1 MVDAQKEAFDI
12 TSVRSEKRAIA
23 VRIISQVNDLQPHG
37 RFLRE
42 DTNTNAPQQ
51 QMDATATHAPSTV
64 ALGGGEVVHPSIL
77 RKIWVPV
84 ENDEAVQ
91 KVMHRLREKEYSYK
105 KKKGDRKSVS
115 SLSSNTNTVIS
126 MSSDEMLS
134 NINMLN
140 TSAGSTTVVNNNGN
154 GTVQLGH
161 LPFQHQAR
169 RLGYQ
174 QSTPN
179 QVTIAA
185 HVASQ
190 RMYHQNIPLLSAS
203 SAAATLGNQQ
213 PLPISN
219 QSTLAMAHTSQAA
232 ALASYNQNMPPFAA
246 AATSLLPI
254 SNSDPLGDAAT
265 LNRMLSDPYVTFN
278 CMNDCAAATRAED
291 ESVLDNNQPRDEV
304 QHYAAAMSSAAVT
317 TDMSRNTANVY
328 NDSIATVTNNPPTT
342 TASNTSSSAQ
352 DGRIVEEQEME
363 KLQKLRFH

>member
-1 MVDAQKEAFDI
+1 LVDAQKEAFDI

-23 VRIISQVNDLQPHG
+23 VRIISQVNDLQPRG

-42 DTNTNAPQQ
+42 DNNTNAPQQ
-51 QMDATATHAPSTV
+51 QMDATATHATSTV
-64 ALGGGEVVHPSIL
+64 ALGGGEIVHPSIL

-134 NINMLN
+134 NMLN
-140 TSAGSTTVVNNNGN
+140 TSAGSTTVVNDNGN

-161 LPFQHQAR
+161 PLPFQHQAG

-213 PLPISN
+213 PLSISN
-219 QSTLAMAHTSQAA
+219 QSTLAMAHASQSQAA
-232 ALASYNQNMPPFAA
+232 ALALYNQNMPPFAA

-254 SNSDPLGDAAT
+254 SNSVPLGDAAT
-265 LNRMLSDPYVTFN
+265 
-278 CMNDCAAATRAED
+278 
-291 ESVLDNNQPRDEV
+291 
-304 QHYAAAMSSAAVT
+304 
-317 TDMSRNTANVY
+317 
-328 NDSIATVTNNPPTT
+328 
-342 TASNTSSSAQ
+342 
-352 DGRIVEEQEME
+352 
-363 KLQKLRFH
+363 

>member
-12 TSVRSEKRAIA
+12 ASVRSEKRAIA

-42 DTNTNAPQQ
+42 DTNAPQQ
-51 QMDATATHAPSTV
+51 QMDATATHAISTV

-84 ENDEAVQ
+84 ENDDVVQ

-134 NINMLN
+134 KMLN
-140 TSAGSTTVVNNNGN
+140 TSAGSATVVNDNGN

-161 LPFQHQAR
+161 PLPFQHQAG

-174 QSTPN
+174 QSTTN

-213 PLPISN
+213 PLSISN

-254 SNSDPLGDAAT
+254 SNSGPLGDAAT
-265 LNRMLSDPYVTFN
+265 LNRMLSYPYVTFN
-278 CMNDCAAATRAED
+278 CMNNCAAATRAED

-317 TDMSRNTANVY
+317 TDMCRNTANVY
-328 NDSIATVTNNPPTT
+328 NDSTATVTNNPLVVATT
-342 TASNTSSSAQ
+342 SNTSSSAQ
-352 DGRIVEEQEME
+352 DGRIVEELEMG
-363 KLQKLRFH
+363 KLQKRKID